1 MVRKW
6 MRAIAG
12 TYKPKCYTIGSPA
25 ALDPV
30 RMQSCCVDSTN
41 FVVPGVITAL
51 GLFFLVSV
59 IYMCLPGFL
68 HLHLKFPDIYK
79 QTDVGGQEII

>member
-6 MRAIAG
+6 MCTIAG

-25 ALDPV
+25 ALDLV

-41 FVVPGVITAL
+41 FVVPSVITAL
-51 GLFFLVSV
+51 GLFYGVS
-59 IYMCLPGFL
+59 YL
-68 HLHLKFPDIYK
+68 HVFTRFCFTY
-79 QTDVGGQEII
+79 T

>member
-12 TYKPKCYTIGSPA
+12 AYKPKCYTIGSPA
-25 ALDPV
+25 ALDSV
-30 RMQSCCVDSTN
+30 RMQSCCVDSTL

-51 GLFFLVSV
+51 GLLFFWCQLFTCVYQVSFT
-59 IYMCLPGFL
+59 Y
-68 HLHLKFPDIYK
+68 
-79 QTDVGGQEII
+79 T

>member
-6 MRAIAG
+6 MRVIAG

-25 ALDPV
+25 ALDSV

-51 GLFFLVSV
+51 GLFFFGVS
-59 IYMCLPGFL
+59 YL
-68 HLHLKFPDIYK
+68 HVFTRFPSPTLKIP
-79 QTDVGGQEII
+79 